1 MKAVTFIP
9 FQCRSRESHR
19 PAESDSLKLT
29 GAWTPTTKHRPGRSQ
44 GGIDHFTLTLS
55 LMGRGSGSL
64 PPEQGPVI
72 IHHLEKSL
80 LETPALPRT
89 VAIRCLALSSGT
101 VSNRSL
107 RSWQREFGCCQ
118 KEGQER
124 SPHSGGGVIHHQHW
138 KSFPV
143 GMGGRW
149 ERLMAEGE
157 AGRAGSVTSSRADVP
172 QHRKVFGYD
181 TCVCMYI

>member
-1 MKAVTFIP
+1 MLEKPACRCQGAGTCCETSWVGRQEILATAQWHLFLACPSVAWAQLSPKHDKGGMKAVTFIP

-80 LETPALPRT
+80 LETPALPKT

-101 VSNRSL
+101 VSN
-107 RSWQREFGCCQ
+107 
-118 KEGQER
+118 
-124 SPHSGGGVIHHQHW
+124 
-138 KSFPV
+138 
-143 GMGGRW
+143 
-149 ERLMAEGE
+149 
-157 AGRAGSVTSSRADVP
+157 
-172 QHRKVFGYD
+172 
-181 TCVCMYI
+181 